1 MVKIILGSPIRPIEV
16 GEPALI
22 HKEAGLMR
30 TGQVVTVNRIS
41 ASEIRFETQN
51 SQYVL
56 RVVPVKEVRKAT

>member
-1 MVKIILGSPIRPIEV
+1 MVKIILGRPIRPIEV

-22 HKEAGLMR
+22 HKDAGLMR
-30 TGQVVTVNRIS
+30 TSQVIAVSRMS